1 LFLTQARPNKTMN
14 GSKDVI
20 IIGGGP
26 AGLHASICLARR
38 GFDVTVLEE
47 HPVAG
52 EPVHCT
58 GILAPEAFDEFTL
71 PKSAILNQLDEVR
84 FFSPAGQVVEYAT
97 ERVEALV
104 VDRREFDQGLGRD
117 AVNYGVE
124 ICLDKK
130 VTEVDV
136 GKSCVRIRCTG
147 EDRPR
152 TSRACIIATGASYIL
167 QKSLGLGLPPVSL
180 NSAQIEVPAAH
191 QGAVELH
198 FGVQVAPKGFAWV
211 VPVRRGSGNSARVGL
226 VGEGNILAC
235 FDRFL
240 NRIRERAGINMDS
253 VIAPR
258 QRMLPL
264 APIRKTYAE
273 RLLVVG
279 DAAGLVKPTTGG
291 GIYYG
296 LASAAIAA
304 GVMADGLKADQ
315 LGEPALRAYQSRWQE
330 RILEELEAQLTLRLL
345 MQRLTDPEIEGIFDL
360 WSSNGLMPLIRKT
373 AAFNHHRK
381 LILALA
387 KYPAMRK
394 ILFRRF

>member
-1 LFLTQARPNKTMN
+1 MN
-14 GSKDVI
+14 GSKDAI

-26 AGLHASICLARR
+26 AGLYAAICLARE
-38 GFDVTVLEE
+38 GFGVTVLEE

-58 GILAPEAFDEFTL
+58 GILAPEAFDEFAL
-71 PKSAILNQLDEVR
+71 PKSAILNKLEEVQ
-84 FFSPAGQVVEYAT
+84 FFSPAGQVVAYAT

-104 VDRREFDQGLGRD
+104 VDRRAFDQALSRD
-117 AVNYGVE
+117 AVRHGAE
-124 ICLDKK
+124 ICLGKK
-130 VTEVDV
+130 VTDVDV
-136 GKSCVRIRCTG
+136 GRSCVHVHCAG

-152 TSRACIIATGASYIL
+152 TSRACIIATGANYSL
-167 QKSLGLGLPPVSL
+167 QKNLGLGLPPVFL
-180 NSAQIEVPAAH
+180 NSAQIEVPVARP
-191 QGAVELH
+191 GAVELH
-198 FGVQVAPKGFAWV
+198 FGVEVAPKGFAWV
-211 VPVRRGSGNSARVGL
+211 VPVRRGSENCARVGL
-226 VGEGNILAC
+226 VGDGNILPC

-240 NRIRERAGINMDS
+240 ERIGERAGICLDS
-253 VIAPR
+253 GAAPR

-264 APIRKTYAE
+264 APIRKTYAD

-296 LASAAIAA
+296 IVSASIAA
-304 GVMADGLKADQ
+304 GVMAERLKADQ
-315 LGEPALRAYQSRWQE
+315 LDEAALHAYQSRWQD

-345 MQRLTDPEIEGIFDL
+345 MQRLTDTEIEGIFDL
-360 WSSNGLMPLIRKT
+360 WASNGLMPLIRKT
-373 AAFNHHRK
+373 VTFNHHRK

-394 ILFRRF
+394 ILFRRL